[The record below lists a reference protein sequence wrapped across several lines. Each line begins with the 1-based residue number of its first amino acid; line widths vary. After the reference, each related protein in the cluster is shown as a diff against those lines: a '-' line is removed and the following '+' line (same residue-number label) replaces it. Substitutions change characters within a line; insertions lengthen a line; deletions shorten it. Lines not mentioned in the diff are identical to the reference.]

1 MNYKRCNFFSLK
13 DLKGRHPPFGVA
25 SLRDVSRSNPEKYG
39 VAVIT
44 TAQVGSNPEIELFYT
59 LFFWIASAYASQ

>member
-1 MNYKRCNFFSLK
+1 MEMTTMFPL
-13 DLKGRHPPFGVA
+13 FGVT
-25 SLRDVSRSNPEKYG
+25 SLRGVSRSNPEKYG

-44 TAQVGSNPEIELFYT
+44 TAQVGSNPETDLFYA

>member
-1 MNYKRCNFFSLK
+1 MR
-13 DLKGRHPPFGVA
+13 GA
-25 SLRDVSRSNPEKYG
+25 SRSNPEKYG

-44 TAQVGSNPEIELFYT
+44 TAQVGINPEIDLFYA